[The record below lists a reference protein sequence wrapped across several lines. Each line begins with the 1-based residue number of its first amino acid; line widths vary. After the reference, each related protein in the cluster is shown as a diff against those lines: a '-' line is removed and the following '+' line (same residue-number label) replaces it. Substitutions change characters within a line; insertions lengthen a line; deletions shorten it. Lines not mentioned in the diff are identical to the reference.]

1 MTDRRN
7 GAPNVRVLKL
17 KKVVSRPQSTGKTGD
32 AERRFLDG
40 LKELRAVT
48 TMDEYRKAVD
58 AGVQFTIDGFRK
70 RAGIGNQSMRTT
82 HSELFEELK
91 SVLVFIHGEV
101 LGVSKNANGR
111 SKGPR
116 PVDRQSEAE
125 LRVQELEALLDRRE
139 RDFLDVLDELRLLRS
154 QA

>member
-1 MTDRRN
+1 M
-7 GAPNVRVLKL
+7 RVLKL
-17 KKVVSRPQSTGKTGD
+17 KKIGSRPPSTGKTGD

-48 TMDEYRKAVD
+48 TIDDYRRAAE
-58 AGVQFTIDGFRK
+58 AGVQFSIDGFRK
-70 RAGIGNQSMRTT
+70 RVSIGNQSMRTT
-82 HSELFEELK
+82 HSELFDELK

-101 LGVSKNANGR
+101 LGVSKNAKGR
-111 SKGPR
+111 SKRPR
-116 PVDRQSEAE
+116 SADQESKAE
-125 LRVQELEALLDRRE
+125 MRVKELEALLDRRE

>member
-1 MTDRRN
+1 M
-7 GAPNVRVLKL
+7 RVLKL
-17 KKVVSRPQSTGKTGD
+17 KKLGSRSPSTGKTGD

-48 TMDEYRKAVD
+48 TIDEYRRAAE
-58 AGVQFTIDGFRK
+58 AGVQFSIDGFRK
-70 RAGIGNQSMRTT
+70 RVSIGNQSMRTT
-82 HSELFEELK
+82 HLELFDELK

-101 LGVSKNANGR
+101 LGVNKNTRGR
-111 SKGPR
+111 SKRPR
-116 PVDRQSEAE
+116 SVDQESEAK
-125 LRVQELEALLDRRE
+125 LRVKNLEALLDRRE